1 MTANP
6 KRNSREAVAEL
17 RERIRTEGAEAAFNA
32 LLRVC
37 NDPKASAQAL
47 ATAGSTLF
55 RATGLLE
62 KSEDGDGKPPHE
74 MSAEELNAAVREAKA
89 YLASRITSDE
99 DNESLFG

>member
-1 MTANP
+1 MTADP

-62 KSEDGDGKPPHE
+62 KSEDGDGKQLSE
-74 MSAEELNAAVREAKA
+74 MSPEELNAALAKA
-89 YLASRITSDE
+89 KARLASCTTSDE
-99 DNESLFG
+99 DNRGVFD

>member
-1 MTANP
+1 MKANP

-17 RERIRTEGAEAAFNA
+17 RERIRTEGAEAAYNA

-62 KSEDGDGKPPHE
+62 KSEEGSTKEACE
-74 MSAEELNAAVREAKA
+74 MSPEELNAAVAKA
-89 YLASRITSDE
+89 KAFLASRRTSDE
-99 DNESLFG
+99 DDEGLFS